1 MPTFV
6 NLTPHALNVER
17 DGMPN
22 LIIPASG
29 EIARVATHRVS
40 CGTIHPS
47 AIAVEMPSFG
57 DVEGLP
63 DPVDG
68 TYYIVSGMVLSAVQ
82 HRADVFAPGELVR
95 DESGRVTGCRGLSC
109 TMAFK
114 ERVDG

>member
-1 MPTFV
+1 MPIFV

-17 DGMPN
+17 AGMPN

-29 EIARVATHRVS
+29 DVARVATNRVS

-47 AIAVEMPSFG
+47 VTVEMPSFG
-57 DVEGLP
+57 EVEGLP
-63 DPVDG
+63 EQSDDIV
-68 TYYIVSGMVLSAVQ
+68 YIVSGMVLSAVQ

>member
-17 DGMPN
+17 AGMPN

-29 EIARVATHRVS
+29 EIARVATYRVS
-40 CGTIHPS
+40 CGKLHPS
-47 AIAVEMPSFG
+47 GIAVEMPSFG
-57 DVEGLP
+57 EVEGLP
-63 DPVDG
+63 DPQLD

-114 ERVDG
+114 F